1 MGSTEGIQPCEKYRT
16 LTLPEVQQ
24 DIVLGTSRQ
33 SSISS
38 PASFSRMLGEISLA
52 GELKPWH
59 SPWGLA
65 LGPWGLGA
73 LEPSASTAHCK
84 DYTKSQDSG
93 STPGGI

>member
-1 MGSTEGIQPCEKYRT
+1 
-16 LTLPEVQQ
+16 
-24 DIVLGTSRQ
+24 
-33 SSISS
+33 
-38 PASFSRMLGEISLA
+38 MLGEISLA